1 MNKVFDIG
9 KFDLDVTLRDAALDP
24 NLSRDNQGEKARQS
38 R

>member
-24 NLSRDNQGEKARQS
+24 NCRLASALVV
-38 R
+38 